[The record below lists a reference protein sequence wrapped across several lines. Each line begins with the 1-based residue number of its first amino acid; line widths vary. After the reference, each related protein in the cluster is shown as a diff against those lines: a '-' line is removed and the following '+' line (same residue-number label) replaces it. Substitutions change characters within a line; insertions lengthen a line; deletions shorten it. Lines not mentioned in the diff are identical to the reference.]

1 MAVTVARVAGHFG
14 EFLQGRLG
22 AEGPVALV
30 TLPCPALAVTARRSP
45 GPHLHLH
52 GGGQRLLSPAHARAF
67 LTGLGLP
74 ARGRVSL
81 RADMPVG
88 GGAGASTAALVA
100 LARAGGFAGDP
111 ARLAR
116 ATVATEG
123 ASDPLMFDAP
133 ARLLWASRE
142 GRILARLPAPPAFDV
157 IGGFAGAPQRTRA
170 DDRRFPDIADLV
182 PLWAEAAE
190 RGDRAALARLASTS
204 ADRSLTLRG
213 GIIPPFGALVQA
225 TGALGHAIA
234 HTGSARA
241 LLFAPG
247 TIPPG
252 TADLLREAGLRRIVR
267 FRTGE
272 VR

>member
-1 MAVTVARVAGHFG
+1 M
-14 EFLQGRLG
+14 
-22 AEGPVALV
+22 
-30 TLPCPALAVTARRSP
+30 
-45 GPHLHLH
+45 
-52 GGGQRLLSPAHARAF
+52 
-67 LTGLGLP
+67 
-74 ARGRVSL
+74 
-81 RADMPVG
+81 
-88 GGAGASTAALVA
+88 
-100 LARAGGFAGDP
+100 
-111 ARLAR
+111 
-116 ATVATEG
+116 
-123 ASDPLMFDAP
+123 
-133 ARLLWASRE
+133 
-142 GRILARLPAPPAFDV
+142 

-182 PLWAEAAE
+182 TLWAEAAE

-241 LLFAPG
+241 LLFAPE

-252 TADLLREAGLRRIVR
+252 TADLLRQAGFRRIVR

>member
-1 MAVTVARVAGHFG
+1 MAVTLARVAGHFG

-52 GGGQRLLSPAHARAF
+52 GGGQRLLSPTHARA
-67 LTGLGLP
+67 LLERLGLP
-74 ARGRVSL
+74 VRGRVSL

-170 DDRRFPDIADLV
+170 DDGRFPDIADLV
-182 PLWAEAAE
+182 APWAEAAE
-190 RGDRAALARLASTS
+190 RGDRATLARLVSTS
-204 ADRSLTLRG
+204 ADRSLSLRG
-213 GIIPPFGALVQA
+213 GVIPPFAALMQA

-252 TADLLREAGLRRIVR
+252 TADLLRQAGFRRIVR

>member
-22 AEGPVALV
+22 EEGPVVLV
-30 TLPCPALAVTARRSP
+30 TLPCPALAVTARRAT

-67 LTGLGLP
+67 LKRLGLP

-100 LARAGGFAGDP
+100 LARASGFAGDP
-111 ARLAR
+111 GRLAQ
-116 ATVATEG
+116 ATVASEG

-142 GRILARLPAPPAFDV
+142 GRVLVRLPAPPAFDV

-170 DDRRFPDIADLV
+170 DDCRFPDIADLI
-182 PLWAEAAE
+182 PRWAEAAAI
-190 RGDRAALARLASTS
+190 GDRAALARLSSAS

-247 TIPPG
+247 TIPPDAVG
-252 TADLLREAGLRRIVR
+252 LLREAGLRRIVR

>member
-22 AEGPVALV
+22 EEGPVVLV
-30 TLPCPALAVTARRSP
+30 TLPCPALAVTARRAT

-52 GGGQRLLSPAHARAF
+52 GGGQRLLSSAHARAF
-67 LTGLGLP
+67 LKRLGLP
-74 ARGRVSL
+74 VRGRVNL

-100 LARAGGFAGDP
+100 LARASGFAGDP
-111 ARLAR
+111 GRLAQ
-116 ATVATEG
+116 ATVASEG

-142 GRILARLPAPPAFDV
+142 GRVLVRLPAPPAFDV

-170 DDRRFPDIADLV
+170 DDCRFPDIADLI
-182 PLWAEAAE
+182 PRWAEAAAI
-190 RGDRAALARLASTS
+190 GDRAALARLSSAS

-213 GIIPPFGALVQA
+213 GVIPPFGALVRA

-247 TIPPG
+247 TIPPDAVG
-252 TADLLREAGLRRIVR
+252 LLREAGLRRIVR